1 MQKVLV
7 SSLSIKK
14 SAPAKAKLESA
25 GVEVV
30 YAQHDGRGLREA
42 ELVKAIPG
50 CTALIAGMD
59 DVTEKALKAGSPTLK
74 LVARIGVGYN
84 NVDLGAAERYGV
96 KVTITPDANM
106 YSVADL
112 ALGLLLSVAR
122 SIPTHDQITR
132 AGEWRRING
141 SELHDKTLGII
152 GLGKIGLEVAK
163 RAKGFGMKIIAY
175 DLFKNPAA
183 AEKFDISYTS
193 LEELLKQA
201 DFVTLH
207 APEVEATKGIINC
220 QTLSLMKP
228 SAYLIN
234 TARGPLVNEGD
245 LYDALKERKIA
256 GAGLDAFAQEP
267 PADKRFFELDNVVL
281 TPHAGASTVEANDR
295 MSLMA
300 VDEVLRVISGRPPV
314 NTISAAK

>member
-1 MQKVLV
+1 MHKVLV

-42 ELVKAIPG
+42 ELVKAISG
-50 CTALIAGMD
+50 CTALIAGLD
-59 DVTEKALKAGSPTLK
+59 DVTEKALEAGSPTLK

-84 NVDLGAAERYGV
+84 NVDLAAAERYGV

-112 ALGLLLSVAR
+112 ALGLILSVAR
-122 SIPTHDQITR
+122 SIPAHDHITR

-141 SELHDKTLGII
+141 AELHDKTLGII

-163 RAKGFGMKIIAY
+163 RARGFDMKLIAF
-175 DLFKNPAA
+175 DMVKNPAV
-183 AEKFDISYTS
+183 AEKYDISYTS

-207 APEVEATKGIINC
+207 APAIEATAGLINR

-228 SAYLIN
+228 TAYLIN

-245 LYDALKERKIA
+245 LYDALKERRIA
-256 GAGLDAFAQEP
+256 GAGLDVFAQEP

-300 VDEVLRVISGRPPV
+300 VDEVLRVISGQPPV
-314 NTISAAK
+314 NTISAPK

>member
-59 DVTEKALKAGSPTLK
+59 DVTEKAIKAGSPTLK

-163 RAKGFGMKIIAY
+163 RAKGFGMQIIAY

-183 AEKFDISYTS
+183 AEKYDISYTS
-193 LEELLKQA
+193 LEELLNQA

-207 APEVEATKGIINC
+207 APEVEATKGIINR

-234 TARGPLVNEGD
+234 TARGPLVNESD

-267 PADKRFFELDNVVL
+267 PADKRFFQLDNVVL

>member
-1 MQKVLV
+1 MKKVLV

-14 SAPAKAKLESA
+14 SPPAKAKLESA
-25 GVEVV
+25 GLEIV
-30 YAQHDGRGLREA
+30 YAEHDGRGLREA
-42 ELVKAIPG
+42 DLVKAIPG
-50 CTALIAGMD
+50 CIALIAGMD
-59 DVTEKALKAGSPTLK
+59 DVTEKAIKAGSPTLK

-84 NVDLGAAERYGV
+84 NVDLDAAERYNV

-112 ALGLLLSVAR
+112 ALGLLLSIAR

-132 AGEWRRING
+132 AGEWHRING
-141 SELHDKTLGII
+141 RELHGKTLGII

-163 RAKGFGMKIIAY
+163 RATGFGMKIIAY
-175 DLFKNPAA
+175 DMIKNHDA
-183 AEKFDISYTS
+183 AEKYDIRYTG
-193 LEELLKQA
+193 LEDLLQQS

-207 APEVEATKGIINC
+207 APAIAATSGIINQ

-234 TARGPLVNEGD
+234 TARGQLVNEND
-245 LYDALKERKIA
+245 LYAALKDKKIA
-256 GAGLDAFAQEP
+256 GAALDVYAEEP
-267 PADKRFFELDNVVL
+267 PDKRFFKLENVIL
-281 TPHAGASTVEANDR
+281 TPHASASTIEANDR

-300 VDEVLRVISGRPPV
+300 VEEVIRVASGHLPLNVISV
-314 NTISAAK
+314 TK